1 MPGAQTA
8 AAPQDVSER
17 RQVSILFA
25 DLSGYTSLAA
35 RRDPEETHRIL
46 GRFFEAVDH
55 AVTRYGGSIERH
67 IGDNVMGVF
76 GAPVAHGDDP
86 YRAVEAAREI
96 HRVVGEV
103 SADVGI
109 SLAVHIGIAAG
120 TVMASS
126 TGSSLK
132 AAYGVVGSPVNLAA
146 RLQGRAQ
153 AGETLIS
160 DSVKQA
166 VEQLVELE
174 SMGDVALKGLDA
186 PARVW
191 RVIGARSDRTSLA
204 AMPWV
209 GRRPEIAMLKS
220 MLDGVAESGHGA
232 VIYIRGE
239 AGIGKTRLTQV
250 FAEEARARGF
260 SCHVALILDF
270 GMGQGRDAL
279 RALIAS
285 VLGVRPAAPETERR
299 TAVTNAIASGAAAPD
314 DLVFLNDLFDLAQP
328 PEQRTLYDAMD
339 TAARDRGKRRLAA
352 ALLRIMSATGPML
365 LIVEDL
371 HWAEPNTLEN
381 LATVAEAASTC
392 PLILAIT
399 SRVEGDPLDE
409 TWRARVRTG
418 VTSLDLGPLRREEA
432 SEFAQR
438 LRIANDARL
447 ARCIDRSEGNPL
459 FLEQLLRY
467 SEEGAEKVPASVQ
480 SLVLARMDRLDPRD
494 KAALQAASI
503 AGQRF
508 SLDLLRALIGNP
520 DFVPSALLRH
530 QMIRPDGAELLFAHA
545 LVRDG
550 VYSSVTHE
558 RRRALHR
565 AAADWYA
572 DRDAVLHAEHLERA
586 NDTAAA
592 LAYGAAARAQALDY
606 HYDRALALA
615 QRGRA
620 VATEQADRFALDTLQ
635 GDYLREAGR
644 AQDSLAAFEL
654 ALSEAASVR
663 EKCRARIGI
672 AAANRLL
679 SRTEPALSAL
689 AAAQQ
694 LAQAEGLVLEQSKI
708 HYYRGN
714 IFFAQGKADACLG
727 EHQAALAAA
736 ERAGSPEWRAR
747 APEKWEPVFGK
758 RSCSNKGRHAAKS
771 AALFRPNRGL
781 RCILNEQCRSIAWS
795 GGGTGG
801 NRG

>member
-1 MPGAQTA
+1 MLAAMDNAIRCLRCNAENRAGRRFCAACGAALARACSACGFLNHPDERFCGGCGAAIEAQATPASVPGAQTA

-153 AGETLIS
+153 AGETLVS

-250 FAEEARARGF
+250 FAEEARG
-260 SCHVALILDF
+260 
-270 GMGQGRDAL
+270 
-279 RALIAS
+279 
-285 VLGVRPAAPETERR
+285 
-299 TAVTNAIASGAAAPD
+299 
-314 DLVFLNDLFDLAQP
+314 
-328 PEQRTLYDAMD
+328 
-339 TAARDRGKRRLAA
+339 
-352 ALLRIMSATGPML
+352 
-365 LIVEDL
+365 
-371 HWAEPNTLEN
+371 
-381 LATVAEAASTC
+381 TC
-392 PLILAIT
+392 
-399 SRVEGDPLDE
+399 
-409 TWRARVRTG
+409 
-418 VTSLDLGPLRREEA
+418 
-432 SEFAQR
+432 
-438 LRIANDARL
+438 
-447 ARCIDRSEGNPL
+447 
-459 FLEQLLRY
+459 
-467 SEEGAEKVPASVQ
+467 
-480 SLVLARMDRLDPRD
+480 
-494 KAALQAASI
+494 
-503 AGQRF
+503 
-508 SLDLLRALIGNP
+508 
-520 DFVPSALLRH
+520 
-530 QMIRPDGAELLFAHA
+530 
-545 LVRDG
+545 
-550 VYSSVTHE
+550 
-558 RRRALHR
+558 
-565 AAADWYA
+565 
-572 DRDAVLHAEHLERA
+572 
-586 NDTAAA
+586 
-592 LAYGAAARAQALDY
+592 
-606 HYDRALALA
+606 
-615 QRGRA
+615 
-620 VATEQADRFALDTLQ
+620 
-635 GDYLREAGR
+635 
-644 AQDSLAAFEL
+644 
-654 ALSEAASVR
+654 
-663 EKCRARIGI
+663 
-672 AAANRLL
+672 
-679 SRTEPALSAL
+679 
-689 AAAQQ
+689 
-694 LAQAEGLVLEQSKI
+694 
-708 HYYRGN
+708 
-714 IFFAQGKADACLG
+714 
-727 EHQAALAAA
+727 
-736 ERAGSPEWRAR
+736 
-747 APEKWEPVFGK
+747 
-758 RSCSNKGRHAAKS
+758 
-771 AALFRPNRGL
+771 
-781 RCILNEQCRSIAWS
+781 
-795 GGGTGG
+795 
-801 NRG
+801 